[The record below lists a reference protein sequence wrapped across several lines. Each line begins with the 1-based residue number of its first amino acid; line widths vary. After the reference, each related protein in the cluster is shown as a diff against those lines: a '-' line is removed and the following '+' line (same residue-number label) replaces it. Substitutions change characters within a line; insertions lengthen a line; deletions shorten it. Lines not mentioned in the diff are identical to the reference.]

1 MFDSDEVVKEIQKVA
16 VKKDPEK
23 MAHYLYFV
31 IKNYP
36 DNEFIKNY
44 SKNIRDTKSFLNEVF
59 DWETLEITQFI
70 TKLNSLTKYIIK

>member
-1 MFDSDEVVKEIQKVA
+1 MFDSDEIVKEIQKVA

-23 MAHYLYFV
+23 MAHYLYFI

-36 DNEFIKNY
+36 DNDFIKHY
-44 SKNIRDTKSFLNEVF
+44 SKNIRDTKSFLKEVF
-59 DWETLEITQFI
+59 EWEVLEITQFI

>member
-1 MFDSDEVVKEIQKVA
+1 MFDSNEIVKEIQKVA

-23 MAHYLYFV
+23 MAHYLYYT
-31 IKNYP
+31 IKQYE

-44 SKNIRDTKSFLNEVF
+44 SKNIRDTKSFLKEVF
-59 DWETLEITQFI
+59 EWEVLEISQFI

>member
-44 SKNIRDTKSFLNEVF
+44 SKNIRDTKSYLNEVF
-59 DWETLEITQFI
+59 D
-70 TKLNSLTKYIIK
+70 

>member
-1 MFDSDEVVKEIQKVA
+1 MFNFNEIVKEIQEVA

-36 DNEFIKNY
+36 DNDFIKSY
-44 SKNIRDTKSFLNEVF
+44 SKSIRDTKTFLKEVF
-59 DWETLEITQFI
+59 DWESLEITQFI
-70 TKLNSLTKYIIK
+70 TKLNSLTKYMIK

>member
-44 SKNIRDTKSFLNEVF
+44 SKNIRDTKSYLNEVF